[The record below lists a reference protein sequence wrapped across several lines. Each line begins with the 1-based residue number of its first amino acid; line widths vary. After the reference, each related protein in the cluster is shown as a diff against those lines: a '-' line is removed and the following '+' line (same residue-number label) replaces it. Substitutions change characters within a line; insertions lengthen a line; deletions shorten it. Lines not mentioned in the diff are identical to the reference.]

1 MSRGAWREQ
10 VVEAALEPDLPII
23 DAHHHVWEKDPF
35 PPFDPY
41 DETDLI
47 ADKTG
52 SGHNIVGTVFVDSHT
67 SYHDSGPEALRVV
80 GETDYAERVATM
92 AMAMGGKA
100 AGACAAI
107 CPRADLML
115 GVSVAQTLE
124 AHAAASHRFRGIR
137 HMTAYDID
145 VPLSH
150 ATGESVMM
158 RQRFREGFAELARR
172 DLTFDAW
179 LLQPQLPEAADL
191 ASAFPDTTIVLNH
204 LGGPM
209 TIGRFANDR
218 EASFARWKG
227 DLAGLA
233 QCPNVRVKLGGLNMG
248 MAGVDALGRD
258 VPFTSEEMADA
269 QRDYILTAID
279 LFGPDRCMFE
289 SNVPVDTHSAG
300 YAIIWNAFKR
310 ISSGFSAGERTRL
323 FYGTAVETYRISP
336 GDLGL

>member
-1 MSRGAWREQ
+1 MSRAQWREQ
-10 VVEAALEPDLPII
+10 VVEAALEPDLRII
-23 DAHHHVWEKDPF
+23 DAHHHVWEKEPF

-41 DETDLI
+41 NETDLL

-67 SYHDSGPEALRVV
+67 SYRDSGPDALRVV
-80 GETDYAERVATM
+80 GETDYAERVAKM
-92 AMAMGGKA
+92 AMAMGGKS

-107 CPRADLML
+107 CPSADLTL
-115 GVSVAQTLE
+115 GAAVADTLE

-137 HMTAYDID
+137 HMTAYDTD

-150 ATGESVMM
+150 ATGDGVMM
-158 RQRFREGFAELARR
+158 RQTFREGFAELGRR
-172 DLTFDAW
+172 GLTFDAW
-179 LLQPQLPEAADL
+179 LLQPQLPEVTDL

-209 TIGRFANDR
+209 AIGRFADDR
-218 EASFARWKG
+218 EASFARWKA
-227 DLAGLA
+227 DLATLA

-258 VPFTSEEMADA
+258 VPFTSQEMADA
-269 QRDYILTAID
+269 QRAYILTGID

-289 SNVPVDTHSAG
+289 SNVPVDTHGAG
-300 YAIIWNAFKR
+300 YGIIWNAFKR
-310 ISSGFSAGERTRL
+310 ISSDLSAEKRSRL
-323 FYGTAVETYRISP
+323 FFGTAVETYRIGL
-336 GDLGL
+336 GDLGP